1 MEHLTNGLMALE
13 GYIIRYGS
21 RSAPITLP
29 NGRKVIETILPGA
42 FAESVA
48 AINRGEYAIA
58 ANVEHS
64 KNNALTKLGETGN
77 NITLE
82 HRADGV
88 FMRLNPLDDSLS
100 TDISKR
106 VEGGLIR
113 GLSIEFSPMPGEEP
127 AYSVINGGDYL
138 RAWKRLRLKGFAIV
152 DAPMYADAQV
162 FARSTATASSE
173 TAIVAE
179 QIQKFEAIAQ
189 RERREY
195 EAWLLGV
202 R

>member
-1 MEHLTNGLMALE
+1 MNLE
-13 GYIIRYGS
+13 GYVIKYGT

-42 FAESVA
+42 FADSVA
-48 AINRGEYAIA
+48 AINRREYSIA

-64 KNNALTKLGETGN
+64 KNNALTKLGETGK
-77 NITLE
+77 NITIE
-82 HRADGV
+82 HRPDGV
-88 FMRLNPLDDSLS
+88 FMSLQPLADTLS
-100 TDISKR
+100 IDITKR
-106 VEGGLIR
+106 VESGLIR
-113 GLSIEFSPMPGEEP
+113 GLSIEFQPYPGEEP

-138 RAWKRLRLKGFAIV
+138 RSWKRLKLTGFAVV
-152 DAPMYADAQV
+152 DAPMYADAMV
-162 FARSTATASSE
+162 FARSAASAAAE
-173 TAIVAE
+173 AIIVAE
-179 QIQKFEAIAQ
+179 QVSKFESIAA